1 MTEPAAQ
8 RIRVA
13 IADDQALIRSA
24 VSAMIEVHD
33 GLEVVAEAS
42 DGAELLELARAHRID
57 VVLMDVRMPRLDG
70 IQATALLR
78 RDHPHT
84 RVLVLTTYD
93 LDEYVFAAI
102 RAGASGFLTKDASS
116 DELAEAIRSVHA
128 GDAVIAP
135 RATAS
140 LVDFVA
146 KVPEPADDEALL
158 APFTAREREVLG
170 ELLTGASN
178 EVIARRLFMT
188 GNTVKTHI
196 AAILAKLG
204 LPDRVHVVIWAFEN
218 GVVGLP
224 LTRRQVGRRR
234 GDRR

>member
-1 MTEPAAQ
+1 MTEPDAPE

-24 VSAMIEVHD
+24 VSAMVEVHD
-33 GLEVVAEAS
+33 GLDVVAEAS

-70 IQATALLR
+70 IEATALLR
-78 RDHPHT
+78 RDHPDT

-102 RAGASGFLTKDASS
+102 RAGASGFLTKDTSS
-116 DELAEAIRSVHA
+116 EELAEAIRSVHA

-140 LVDFVA
+140 LLDFVA
-146 KVPEPADDEALL
+146 RVPEAADPEALL
-158 APFTAREREVLG
+158 APFTSREREVLG

-218 GVVGLP
+218 GVVGRIP
-224 LTRRQVGRRR
+224 PRA
-234 GDRR
+234 

>member
-1 MTEPAAQ
+1 MADTPAHP
-8 RIRVA
+8 IRVA

-24 VSAMIEVHD
+24 ISVMIEVHAD
-33 GLEVVAEAS
+33 LELVGEAS
-42 DGAELLELARAHRID
+42 DGGDLLELARARRID
-57 VVLMDVRMPRLDG
+57 VVVMDIRMPRLDG
-70 IQATALLR
+70 IETTRRLLQG
-78 RDHPHT
+78 HPNV

-116 DELAEAIRSVHA
+116 DELATAIRAVHA

-140 LVDFVA
+140 LVDFIVR
-146 KVPEPADDEALL
+146 VPHPIDAEVML
-158 APFTAREREVLG
+158 APLTARERDVLR
-170 ELLTGASN
+170 ELVTGASN
-178 EVIARRLFMT
+178 DTIAARLHLT

-204 LPDRVHVVIWAFEN
+204 LPDRVHVVIWAYEHGVAGGGAVTN
-218 GVVGLP
+218 GAAAMEE
-224 LTRRQVGRRR
+224 
-234 GDRR
+234 

>member
-1 MTEPAAQ
+1 MTDSAAPE
-8 RIRVA
+8 RIRIA

-24 VSAMIEVHD
+24 VSAMVEVHD

-70 IQATALLR
+70 IEATALLR
-78 RDHPHT
+78 RDYPQT
-84 RVLVLTTYD
+84 KVLVLTTYD

-146 KVPEPADDEALL
+146 KVPEPADPEAVL
-158 APFTAREREVLG
+158 APFTTREREVLG
-170 ELLTGASN
+170 ELLTGATN
-178 EVIARRLFMT
+178 DVIARRLFMT

-218 GVVGLP
+218 GVVGRIP
-224 LTRRQVGRRR
+224 PR
-234 GDRR
+234 D